1 MSQITLDIKDDFV
14 YKFISLL
21 DMLPK
26 DKISIREDFLSN
38 ELQERIQNI
47 KSGSYVTHEDMWG
60 KIDKELL
67 SFPLS

>member
-26 DKISIREDFLSN
+26 DKISIREDFFSN

-60 KIDKELL
+60 KIDKKLGA
-67 SFPLS
+67 

>member
-26 DKISIREDFLSN
+26 DKISIREDFFSN
-38 ELQERIQNI
+38 ELQERIENI
-47 KSGSYVTHEDMWG
+47 KSGSYVTHEDIWG
-60 KIDKELL
+60 KIDKKLGV
-67 SFPLS
+67 